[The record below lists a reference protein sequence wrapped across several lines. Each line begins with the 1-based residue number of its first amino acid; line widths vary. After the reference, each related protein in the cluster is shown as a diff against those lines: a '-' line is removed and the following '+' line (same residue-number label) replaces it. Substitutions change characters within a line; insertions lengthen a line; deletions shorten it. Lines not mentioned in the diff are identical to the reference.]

1 MAEVYFAATG
11 PLHWLKQFEQY
22 MEAQPFFMPYTA
34 PTGQPQSTTISGL
47 MEPIQL
53 YRYIYPDNP
62 ATRSFVLKTLMRG
75 KIGSP
80 GQIGLSLPIFALRK
94 ALGLK
99 EIPDVGNVNDGPIMP
114 VPTEHLQIAMIGFK
128 EDAVGV
134 IPVTGVHQE
143 KI

>member
-11 PLHWLKQFEQY
+11 PLHWMKQFEQY
-22 MEAQPFFMPYTA
+22 MEANAFYIPYTL
-34 PTGQPQSTTISGL
+34 PNGQVASNTLSGL

-53 YRYIYPDNP
+53 YRFIFPDSPP
-62 ATRSFVLKTLMRG
+62 ARNFVLKTLMRG

-80 GQIGLSLPIFALRK
+80 GQLGLSLPIFALRK

-99 EIPDVGNVNDGPIMP
+99 EIPDIGDVNVGPVMH

-128 EDAVGV
+128 EDPTSV
-134 IPVTGVHQE
+134 IQPTGVLQE
-143 KI
+143 RV